1 MEKSNWVL
9 SATLLFTFSC
19 SSIQPAFERD
29 PAGVFD
35 SCKNALADF
44 FGLEGPKAERV
55 AVDADRSYVINN
67 HKNNNFTTGRSLGQ
81 YMLAFNRP
89 GYASLSFKQ
98 DLEKIKM
105 KPDGHWLDAG
115 GGMGVA
121 TEEATRA
128 GGAKFKTTLVSVE
141 TEAEDILDLNGAFR
155 RKVIKGKFIEDI
167 ADEEMPKSDIITD
180 LYGPMAYSSRP
191 DHVLRKYIDNLKQ
204 NGVAYIYLG
213 EDLDTFG
220 FFDQIVTRHGKL
232 LTLTEWLEAVEG
244 LKVEV
249 IKFDTVFSDTNIIRG
264 EKSRVAK
271 ISLKKSSSEIHI
283 PELERLSFQEGGSM
297 DGFIVPRMIFKEI
310 EKGVP
315 PALPVN
321 RAVKNSLRHFVTD
334 FRTGEFEHPVL
345 DQLNSLT
352 GKEWAHFSNEELS
365 WDSLQSL
372 VIKDENYFDMSSN
385 RLLSRFKTAAEKN
398 LRPELTSI
406 FELKGKTDL
415 KLISDHN
422 GTFVSAASPDK
433 VLKIYLDSLA
443 DDGKIVLNMGDE
455 NLGLSK
461 VKILNANG
469 SYTTL
474 KKWLEK
480 IPGVNVSMKRSKINE
495 QVKRKQILDDGSFK
509 DFISSE
515 NAYSEVFVITIKNR
529 EQINIPAM
537 NYMGKAPV
545 NDRGFELPIYS
556 Q

>member
-1 MEKSNWVL
+1 MKKTNWAL

-19 SSIQPAFERD
+19 SSIQSVHERD

-35 SCKNALADF
+35 SCKKAIAGF
-44 FGLEGPKAERV
+44 FGYEGPKVERV
-55 AVDADRSYVINN
+55 ALDADRGYVINN
-67 HKNNNFTTGRSLGQ
+67 HKNNNFTTGRSLEQ
-81 YMLAFNRP
+81 YMVAFNRL
-89 GYASLSFKQ
+89 GYASLSLKQ

-105 KPDGHWLDAG
+105 RSDGHWLDAG
-115 GGMGVA
+115 GGMGFA
-121 TEEATRA
+121 TEQATKA
-128 GGAKFKTTLVSVE
+128 EGTKFKTTLVSVE
-141 TEAEDILDLNGAFR
+141 TGAEDILDKSGAVR

-191 DHVLRKYIDNLKQ
+191 DQVLRKYIDNLKQ

-220 FFDQIVTRHGKL
+220 FFDQIVTRNGKL
-232 LTLTEWLEAVEG
+232 INLTEWLEAVEG

-249 IKFDTVFSDTNIIRG
+249 IKLDTVFSDTNIIRG

-271 ISLKKSSSEIHI
+271 ISLKKPSLEIHI
-283 PELERLSFQEGGSM
+283 PELERLTFQEGSSM

-315 PALPVN
+315 PVLPEN
-321 RAVKNSLRHFVTD
+321 KSVKNSLRHFVTD

-345 DQLNSLT
+345 DQLSSMKS
-352 GKEWAHFSNEELS
+352 KEWAHFSNEELS
-365 WDSLQSL
+365 WDSLQSV

-385 RLLSRFKTAAEKN
+385 RLLSRFNAAAEKN
-398 LRPELTSI
+398 LRPQLTSI
-406 FELKGKTDL
+406 FELTGKKDL

-433 VLKIYLDSLA
+433 TLKIYLDSLA

-474 KKWLEK
+474 KKWLDK
-480 IPGVNVSMKRSKINE
+480 IPGINVSLKRSKINE
-495 QVKRKQILDDGSFK
+495 QVTRKQILDNGSLK

-529 EQINIPAM
+529 EQINIPALR
-537 NYMGKAPV
+537 YMGKAQV